1 MHMST
6 CTSSLSKNTNTYYQK
21 KMYGQV
27 GMKKMCLASGLG
39 QRNDADEFSF
49 DICQGISVTRRSVYL
64 VELLTILLSASDRY

>member
-1 MHMST
+1 MLGINKISFF
-6 CTSSLSKNTNTYYQK
+6 QK

-49 DICQGISVTRRSVYL
+49 DICQGISVTRRSDYL